1 MSHESHTNTPEKPQ
15 QSSIEIVY
23 ADHSEGNL
31 RKVAEAVLASNGDII
46 AIEKIREG
54 SFAMGTS
61 EEKAG
66 LAARM
71 TDFISSE
78 STITESAAAHFHTK
92 EPFFTTLLNRLKGSD
107 KTIALL
113 DMGTDDPGY
122 YLFRKARQLRLDV
135 YDLNNSPHEE
145 NDLEWQGKLDDLVLD
160 YQIAHAQ
167 QFEYREH
174 IMLNQLTQLS
184 QAHPGKKITAMMGAS
199 HTWVSHNIPGTIA
212 SSRIFVPSDKE
223 AETYPPSVKMHFAHD
238 VGMRA
243 LRFNLDKLGLSILDE
258 NGNLV
263 SNPESQD

>member
-1 MSHESHTNTPEKPQ
+1 MSPESHTNTPEKLQ

-23 ADHSEGNL
+23 ADHSEANL
-31 RKVAEAVLASNGDII
+31 RKVAEAVLASDGDII

-61 EEKAG
+61 EQKAE
-66 LAARM
+66 LSARM

-78 STITESAAAHFHTK
+78 STITQSASAYFHTK
-92 EPFFTTLLNRLKGSD
+92 EPFFTTILNRLKGSD
-107 KTIALL
+107 KTITLL

-122 YLFRKARQLRLDV
+122 HLFRKTRQLRLDI
-135 YDLNNSPHEE
+135 YDLNNSPHDE
-145 NDLEWQGKLDDLVLD
+145 NDLEWQAKLDDLVLD
-160 YQIAHAQ
+160 YQIADAQ

-174 IMLNQLTQLS
+174 IMLDQLIQLS
-184 QAHPGKKITAMMGAS
+184 QANPGKKITAMMGAA
-199 HTWVSHNIPGTIA
+199 HTWVSHNIPDTIV
-212 SSRIFVPSDKE
+212 SSRVFVPSDKE
-223 AETYPPSVKMHFAHD
+223 AETYPPSVKMHFAHS

-263 SNPESQD
+263 SNPESQE